1 MSVGLIVAVLGLALV
16 VTLGLLLLARRRKA
30 GWWTDPGTAAGVL
43 GAARSTFAV
52 ILAFVILIGFQHYN
66 SASDSAQREATA
78 TRSMFKTADLF
89 PQRPREDIQGNVL
102 CYARAVVALDWPA
115 MSRGSSSERVD
126 DLVGILDDSFRR
138 VSTPSK
144 VQQDALSD
152 IFDESNAAQEA
163 RADRL
168 SEGDDRVP
176 APVWV
181 VLIIGA
187 IGVLAYVLLFANPK
201 ENLFSQAIMV
211 GAVTVIVVGGL
222 MLVWF
227 LSHPYRDEPGSI
239 KPTAMEK
246 TVAELQADPA
256 YAESGLV
263 TGCDAQGNQ
272 LAPGAS

>member
-1 MSVGLIVAVLGLALV
+1 VSVGLIVAVLGTAVLVTLALLV
-16 VTLGLLLLARRRKA
+16 AARRRKG
-30 GWWTDPGTAAGVL
+30 GWWADPGTAAGVL

-66 SASDSAQREATA
+66 NAADAAQREATA

-89 PQRPREDIQGNVL
+89 STRVREDIQGNVL
-102 CYARAVVALDWPA
+102 CYSRAVVALDWPA
-115 MSRGSSSERVD
+115 MSHATSSERVD
-126 DLVGILDDSFRR
+126 DLIGILDDSFRR
-138 VSTPSK
+138 VKAATK
-144 VQQDALSD
+144 VQQDALSN
-152 IFDESNAAQEA
+152 IFDESNAAQTA
-163 RADRL
+163 RSDRL
-168 SEGDDRVP
+168 TEGEDRVP
-176 APVWV
+176 VPVWV

-211 GAVTVIVVGGL
+211 GATTVILVGGL

-227 LSHPYRDEPGSI
+227 LSHPYRDQPGSI
-239 KPTAMEK
+239 RPTAMEK
-246 TVAELQADPA
+246 TLAELQSDPS

-272 LAPGAS
+272 LTPANS